1 MTGRKIATK
10 DCARRRDSERNRRK
24 AAALSAEI
32 TQEGCLSFSINRFE
46 NFKSSKNAS
55 SLAKRLFRQ
64 ADTGRAML
72 CRCFLVDQRIE
83 SARREG

>member
-32 TQEGCLSFSINRFE
+32 TQEGCLSFSI
-46 NFKSSKNAS
+46 KP
-55 SLAKRLFRQ
+55 LFRPF
-64 ADTGRAML
+64 GRS
-72 CRCFLVDQRIE
+72 E
-83 SARREG
+83 KRRQLGKMKF